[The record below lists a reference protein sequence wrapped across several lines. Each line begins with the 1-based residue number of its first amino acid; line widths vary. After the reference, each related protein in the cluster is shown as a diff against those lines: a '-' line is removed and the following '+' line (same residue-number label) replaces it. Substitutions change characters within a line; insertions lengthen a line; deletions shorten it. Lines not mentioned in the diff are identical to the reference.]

1 MSIKGLVKMWGSDCH
16 KIRTKLAEMRL
27 IVEKL
32 GISQLLK
39 ADLVEKILIINLLL
53 DKGRVA
59 DEARTTRKLDNGER
73 QDNRSSD

>member
-27 IVEKL
+27 IIEKL

-39 ADLVEKILIINLLL
+39 ADLVEKILIINRLL

-59 DEARTTRKLDNGER
+59 DERPSREVGDRER
-73 QDNRSSD
+73 QDSGDSV